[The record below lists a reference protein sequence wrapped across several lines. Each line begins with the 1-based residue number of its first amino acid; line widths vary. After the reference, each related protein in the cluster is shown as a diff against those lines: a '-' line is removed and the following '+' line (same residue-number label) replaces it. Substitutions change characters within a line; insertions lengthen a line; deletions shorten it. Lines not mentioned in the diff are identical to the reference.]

1 MLRPGSERGKVVA
14 MGVHNVYFAI
24 PGDLQSLTGGYGYDR
39 RLLAGLQQLGL
50 PIRYH
55 ALASCFPYADDTAL
69 SATNDWLQ
77 SLPDHCTVLVDGLA
91 FAVMDQLAAAHCQ
104 RLHFCALCH
113 HPLAL
118 ETGLDAAMQTKLQ
131 QSEQRA
137 LAVAAQVI
145 VTSARTRQILTER
158 FAVPAERITVA
169 LPGTD
174 RHGSAPCI
182 GQPPRLLAVASLT
195 PRKAHDVLI
204 AALAQLQ
211 HLSWQ
216 ALLVGGDEFDPKWA
230 KQLRQQVLALGLQQ
244 RIIFAGGKHDLHT
257 DYMAADVFVLPS
269 WYEGYGMAFAEA
281 LSYGLPIIAARA
293 GAVPEVVPETAGI
306 LVEPG
311 NVGML
316 AAALQQILTDAG
328 LRRRLQTGA
337 RAAALQLPTWQKTAL
352 TVRDV
357 LMRATE

>member
-1 MLRPGSERGKVVA
+1 VPMS
-14 MGVHNVYFAI
+14 MHNVYFAI
-24 PGDLQSLTGGYGYDR
+24 PGNLQSLTGGYGYDR
-39 RLLAGLQQLGL
+39 RLLAGLQQLGV

-55 ALASCFPYADDTAL
+55 ALAAGFPDADATAL
-69 SATNDWLQ
+69 AAANRWLQ
-77 SLPDHCTVLVDGLA
+77 SLPDHSTVLVDGLA
-91 FAVMDQLAAAHCQ
+91 FAVMDQLARAHCQ

-118 ETGLDAAMQTKLQ
+118 ETGLSAVVQAKLQ

-145 VTSARTRQILTER
+145 VTSARTRQLLTER

-174 RHGSAPCI
+174 RCGSAPCS
-182 GQPPRLLAVASLT
+182 GQPPCLLTVASLT
-195 PRKAHDVLI
+195 RRKAHDVLI

-211 HLSWQ
+211 HLPWQ
-216 ALLVGGDEFDPKWA
+216 ALLVGGDAFDPGWA
-230 KQLRQQVLALGLQQ
+230 TQLRQQVQDLGLQQ
-244 RIIFAGGKHDLHT
+244 RIVFKGAKRDLHA

-269 WYEGYGMAFAEA
+269 LYEGYGMAFAEA

-293 GAVPEVVPETAGI
+293 GAVPEVVPDTAGL

-311 NVGML
+311 NVEAL
-316 AAALQQILTDAG
+316 SVALQQILTDAG
-328 LRRRLQTGA
+328 LRRRLQAGA
-337 RAAALQLPTWQKTAL
+337 QAAALQLPTWEQTAL

-357 LMRATE
+357 LMRAAHR